1 MKKILLC
8 CKVQAQINV
17 DNDILFVEASTLY
30 EGVAVGSVNVG
41 REICTTNI
49 EKAIEIVFQKQL
61 K

>member
-30 EGVAVGSVNVG
+30 KGVAVGSANVG
-41 REICTTNI
+41 REIYTTNI
-49 EKAIEIVFQKQL
+49 EKAIEIVFQ
-61 K
+61 